1 MCELTDKLSWKNE
14 STQWADSY
22 IFMTCL
28 QRMAIVA
35 AVIGFLL
42 LQGAAA
48 WKTKITSDITVRM
61 NDVVSFPF
69 VISNE
74 VPTQSKLVLVPSAD
88 SDVAK
93 LSLYVLVQNETS
105 FNGVLNITGV
115 FLGTTKLTFTLM
127 ENEDKI
133 YNEDVAVI
141 TVIRKE
147 RAIDNA
153 FTISVAVL
161 VSILYINFGCA
172 MDWNVCRNTLKRPIG
187 PAIGFFCQFVIMPL
201 LSFVIGYILFPGRPE
216 LQIGMF
222 FTGVSPSGGASNIW
236 TVLLEGNLNLSVTM
250 TTLCTIA
257 AFGMMPLWIFTL
269 GRYIFERG
277 NLTVPYHQIGTFVV
291 GLVIPL
297 AIGFLIQKKLPRVS
311 KILIRIM
318 KPFSVILIL
327 FIIVFAIVTNLYL
340 FKLFSLEIVIAGMG
354 LPWLGFL
361 FGLIVAKLC
370 RQPQADIRAIAI
382 ETGIQNTGVSIF
394 LLRFTLKPPTSDLT
408 TVVPVSSAIMTPI
421 PLMILYIVKL
431 IYQYRQ
437 RIKEKRISNFASSNK
452 IQTVEGSMRSNVSR
466 LIENTE

>member
-1 MCELTDKLSWKNE
+1 MPRCMKPVCVK
-14 STQWADSY
+14 
-22 IFMTCL
+22 
-28 QRMAIVA
+28 RMAIVA

>member
-1 MCELTDKLSWKNE
+1 
-14 STQWADSY
+14 
-22 IFMTCL
+22 
-28 QRMAIVA
+28 MAIVA